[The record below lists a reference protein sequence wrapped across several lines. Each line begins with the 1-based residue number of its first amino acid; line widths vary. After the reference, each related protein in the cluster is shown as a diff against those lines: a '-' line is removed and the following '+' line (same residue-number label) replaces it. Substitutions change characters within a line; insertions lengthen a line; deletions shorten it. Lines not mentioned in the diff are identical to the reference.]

1 MSEQPPLDLRA
12 LADVDSPEVVRDA
25 LRTFR
30 RRIVTRYVW
39 LALAIVIFAA
49 AVLWGRTPT
58 TLQQRVDSADHAAFI
73 EAVWRA
79 EGATVALDKV
89 VDLGDRIGLHL
100 VAVPDEPDR
109 RVGISISGEIAGEQ
123 VDSWG
128 RYIEV
133 EPITDHPTLTVTV
146 RGVSS
151 RFPLLGTDG
160 IPDSVWKE
168 FG

>member
-12 LADVDSPEVVRDA
+12 LADVDPPEVVREA

-39 LALAIVIFAA
+39 LALAIVVFGA

-58 TLQQRVDSADHAAFI
+58 TLQQRVDSARPAAFVD
-73 EAVWRA
+73 AVWRV

-100 VAVPDEPDR
+100 VAVPDDPDH
-109 RVGISISGEIAGEQ
+109 RVEIFVSGQIAGER
-123 VDSWG
+123 VDSWD
-128 RYIEV
+128 RYLEV
-133 EPITDHPTLTVTV
+133 EPTDDDPTLTVSV
-146 RGVSS
+146 RGASS
-151 RFPLLGTDG
+151 RFPLLGAGG

-168 FG
+168 FR